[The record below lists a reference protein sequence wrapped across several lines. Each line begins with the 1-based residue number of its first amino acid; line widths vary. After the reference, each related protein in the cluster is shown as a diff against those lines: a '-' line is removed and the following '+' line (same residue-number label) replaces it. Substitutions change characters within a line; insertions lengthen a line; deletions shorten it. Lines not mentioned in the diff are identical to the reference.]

1 MRTDG
6 RTVTGATEEQ
16 ARNRF
21 PFGCLFRFWAIR
33 RSCQA
38 ATAWLRSRDFGGV
51 VGGKIQQNRRLDRMA
66 VCTAGEIPHSFFL
79 LARGNRELRAAVF
92 GRFSRTQ
99 HTMAWRRLT
108 REMEERWTLCTP
120 FSCPRVLAKGFHVA
134 SALTSITRPSK
145 VIRCANKT
153 LGLDTGEWNG
163 I

>member
-1 MRTDG
+1 VRSEDG

-79 LARGNRELRAAVF
+79 ARGNRERELRAAVF

-99 HTMAWRRLT
+99 H
-108 REMEERWTLCTP
+108 
-120 FSCPRVLAKGFHVA
+120 GVA
-134 SALTSITRPSK
+134 SPDARDGGAMDALHSFFMPTRARKRVSRSVGVDVHHASK
-145 VIRCANKT
+145 
-153 LGLDTGEWNG
+153 
-163 I
+163 